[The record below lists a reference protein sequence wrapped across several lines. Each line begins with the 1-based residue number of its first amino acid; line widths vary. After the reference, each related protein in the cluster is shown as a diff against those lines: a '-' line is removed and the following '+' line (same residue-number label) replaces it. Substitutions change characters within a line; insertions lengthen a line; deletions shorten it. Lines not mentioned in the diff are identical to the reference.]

1 MIAIVAFVI
10 CGISSY
16 IKQSCSSFTVQFLY
30 YFCFVYHAGGPL
42 DFGTADK
49 ISIFE
54 LLNFLLNNDEK
65 EKESS
70 RSIVWRIVNDD
81 ETIPFLEKF
90 EIFFNENCYS

>member
-1 MIAIVAFVI
+1 MGFPLTLSKAVAVLFF
-10 CGISSY
+10 ISVA
-16 IKQSCSSFTVQFLY
+16 VQFLY

-54 LLNFLLNNDEK
+54 LLDFLLNNDEK

-70 RSIVWRIVNDD
+70 RSIV
-81 ETIPFLEKF
+81 
-90 EIFFNENCYS
+90 